1 MNNFDRIMV
10 FILVIISAI
19 CTYVAVSCYYKISE
33 YDAKLVSLNKL
44 LNEQRDISNSLNLE
58 DLILSKQFDEIDKRF
73 RQIDE
78 KQRVNDVR
86 ITELGAKLTRRK

>member
-1 MNNFDRIMV
+1 MNIDRIVM
-10 FILVIISAI
+10 FSLVIISAI

>member
-1 MNNFDRIMV
+1 MNIDRIVMFV
-10 FILVIISAI
+10 LVITSAI
-19 CTYVAVSCYYKISE
+19 CTYVAVSCYYKITE
-33 YDAKLVSLNKL
+33 YDTKLVSLNKL

-78 KQRVNDVR
+78 KQRINDVR

>member
-1 MNNFDRIMV
+1 MNIADRITM
-10 FILVIISAI
+10 FILVILTIIS
-19 CTYVAVSCYYKISE
+19 TYVAVMCYYKISE

>member
-1 MNNFDRIMV
+1 MM

-19 CTYVAVSCYYKISE
+19 STYVAVMCYYKVTE

>member
-1 MNNFDRIMV
+1 MNNFDRIV
-10 FILVIISAI
+10 LFALVIISAI
-19 CTYVAVSCYYKISE
+19 CTYVAVYCYYKISE

>member
-1 MNNFDRIMV
+1 MNIDRIVM
-10 FILVIISAI
+10 FSLLITSAI

>member
-1 MNNFDRIMV
+1 MNIDRIVM
-10 FILVIISAI
+10 FSLVIISAI
-19 CTYVAVSCYYKISE
+19 STYVAVSCYYKITE

>member
-1 MNNFDRIMV
+1 MLDRFVM
-10 FILVIISAI
+10 FFLVIISVISA
-19 CTYVAVSCYYKISE
+19 YVSISCYYKISE

>member
-1 MNNFDRIMV
+1 MNIDRIVMFV
-10 FILVIISAI
+10 LVITSAI
-19 CTYVAVSCYYKISE
+19 CTYVAVSCYYKITE

-86 ITELGAKLTRRK
+86 ITELGAKITRRK